1 MERRKIAL
9 ATLAALAGNSIFGF
23 SFMFSRIALRV
34 ADPFVM
40 LMYRFLLAF
49 AAVEAI
55 ALYARKK
62 KLGGWLRFAP
72 DPKAKGGLI
81 ALGLVQPVLYFL
93 FESYGVQLTNAT
105 VSGVIIAMMPIVA
118 LAAGALF
125 LGEKPGLGQIGFAAL
140 SIAGVVVMT
149 LQQSASGTVAPLG
162 IVLLFG
168 AVLSGVGYN
177 VLSRRLSRSCSALEC
192 THMMML
198 VAAVTFTALA
208 LLQCRGDWARLT
220 GPLSQ
225 PSFLMAMGYLGLFSS
240 VGAFL
245 LLNFANSVLPVARTS
260 SFCNLT
266 TVLSVF
272 AGVVFL
278 GEPFSWLSL
287 AAAAVII
294 AGVWGVQRK

>member
-1 MERRKIAL
+1 MERKNTWAM
-9 ATLAALAGNSIFGF
+9 LAAMCGNSIFGF

-40 LMYRFLLAF
+40 LMYRFALAF
-49 AAVEAI
+49 FAVQLI
-55 ALYARKK
+55 ALLSRKK
-62 KLGGWLRFAP
+62 QLGGWLRFRP
-72 DPKAKGGLI
+72 DPKARGGLI

-105 VSGVIIAMMPIVA
+105 VSGVIIAMVPIVA
-118 LAAGALF
+118 LGAGALL
-125 LGEKPGLGQIGFAAL
+125 LGEKPTLRQMGFAAL

-149 LQQSASGTVAPLG
+149 LQQSASGSVKALGVA
-162 IVLLFG
+162 LLFG

-220 GPLSQ
+220 APLAQ
-225 PSFLMAMGYLGLFSS
+225 PAFLGAMGYLGLLSS

-245 LLNFANSVLPVARTS
+245 LLNYANSVLPVARTR

-278 GEPFSWLSL
+278 GEPFSWVSL
-287 AAAAVII
+287 AASVVII
-294 AGVWGVQRK
+294 AGVWGVQR